1 MKWYEIVGLISSIL
15 SIISAIFAGFSWF
28 KSRKNKNETEKIR
41 SEIFKKFHSLNDV
54 KLMQEINLTIK
65 NVNDRI
71 FGLNKIR
78 DNIGKEGF
86 NDVHQLLSKIQS
98 QIIYNNVDVA
108 NNVKKSKRLLK
119 NDKIC
124 DDDVSK
130 LTEYLSNISR
140 IIDSQERSL

>member
-71 FGLNKIR
+71 FGLNKKR

>member
-15 SIISAIFAGFSWF
+15 SIVSAIFAGFSWF

-71 FGLNKIR
+71 FGLNKKR

-98 QIIYNNVDVA
+98 QIIYNNIDVA

>member
-71 FGLNKIR
+71 FGLNKKR

-98 QIIYNNVDVA
+98 QIIYNNIDVA

>member
-71 FGLNKIR
+71 FGLNKKR

-86 NDVHQLLSKIQS
+86 NDVHQSLSKIQS

>member
-54 KLMQEINLTIK
+54 KLMQEINLIIK

-71 FGLNKIR
+71 FGHNKER

-98 QIIYNNVDVA
+98 QIIYNYVDVA

>member
-98 QIIYNNVDVA
+98 QIIYNNIDVA
-108 NNVKKSKRLLK
+108 NNVKKCKKLLTNK
-119 NDKIC
+119 NLC
-124 DDDVSK
+124 DNDISK

-140 IIDSQERSL
+140 IIDNQERSQ